1 MEATELIYLT
11 MHQERYED
19 LKQRILLTY
28 GAKYDKEQEQE
39 FSARMDFLTQLQED
53 TEAADFIPQLSF
65 APISG
70 GYAWGFLAYCSY
82 LLIPT
87 VLHFREA
94 LQWHILRSRI

>member
-53 TEAADFIPQLSF
+53 TEALLDFQEPDCGIFLNGMPLE
-65 APISG
+65 APAIV
-70 GYAWGFLAYCSY
+70 AWRRF
-82 LLIPT
+82 
-87 VLHFREA
+87 
-94 LQWHILRSRI
+94 W